1 MSANVARTAA
11 GRRGFAPGGRA
22 ARVTH
27 TLLVI
32 AVTVVPPGVRG
43 ICLGCPPPSGLRA
56 CCADPMA
63 CAAPPDAVA
72 AVTATHCCGSRVSD
86 DPGGSSDASSADR
99 APNISV
105 ADADDG
111 GPHSPGGCRCSLSP
125 RDRADEGPVPRP
137 VAAGVALLL
146 PAAIAAPVTIPAATA
161 VAPDAAAFAPPRPV
175 RVLYGVWRN

>member
-43 ICLGCPPPSGLRA
+43 LCLGCPPPGGLRA
-56 CCADPMA
+56 CCADPTA
-63 CAAPPDAVA
+63 GAAPPGAVA
-72 AVTATHCCGSRVSD
+72 AVTVTQCCGSHANAD
-86 DPGGSSDASSADR
+86 LGASSGASSADR
-99 APNISV
+99 AWNTSV

-125 RDRADEGPVPRP
+125 RDRAGEGPMPRQ
-137 VAAGVALLL
+137 VVAGVALLL
-146 PAAIAAPVTIPAATA
+146 PAAIVAPVAIAGVTA
-161 VAPDAAAFAPPRPV
+161 VAPNAVAFAPPRPI

>member
-1 MSANVARTAA
+1 MFANVARTAA
-11 GRRGFAPGGRA
+11 GRRGFAAGGRA

-43 ICLGCPPPSGLRA
+43 NCLGCPSPGCLRA
-56 CCADPMA
+56 CCAGPMA
-63 CAAPPDAVA
+63 GAAPPGAVA
-72 AVTATHCCGSRVSD
+72 AVTATHCCGSHASA
-86 DPGGSSDASSADR
+86 DPGGSPDVLSVGRS
-99 APNISV
+99 PIISV

-111 GPHSPGGCRCSLSP
+111 GPHSPGGCRCSRSP
-125 RDRADEGPVPRP
+125 RDRAGEGPVPRP

-146 PAAIAAPVTIPAATA
+146 PATIAAPVTIAAAAA
-161 VAPDAAAFAPPRPV
+161 VAPDAAAFAPPRPI

>member
-11 GRRGFAPGGRA
+11 GRWGFAPGGRA

-43 ICLGCPPPSGLRA
+43 TCSGCPPPGGPWA
-56 CCADPMA
+56 CCAGPTA
-63 CAAPPDAVA
+63 GAPPPGAVA
-72 AVTATHCCGSRVSD
+72 AVTATHCCGSHASV
-86 DPGGSSDASSADR
+86 DPGTPTGASSADR
-99 APNISV
+99 VPSTSV

-111 GPHSPGGCRCSLSP
+111 GPHSPGGCRCSLAP
-125 RDRADEGPVPRP
+125 RDRAGEGSAPRPTVVGAALPVP
-137 VAAGVALLL
+137 V
-146 PAAIAAPVTIPAATA
+146 AIAAPLAIPAAVA